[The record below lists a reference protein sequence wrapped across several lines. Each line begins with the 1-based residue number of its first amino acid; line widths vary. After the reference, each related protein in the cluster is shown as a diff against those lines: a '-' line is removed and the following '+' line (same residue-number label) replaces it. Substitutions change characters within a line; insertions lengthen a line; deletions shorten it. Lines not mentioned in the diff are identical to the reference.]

1 MMNEDD
7 FLTEEQ
13 KDEIK
18 RWESVFT
25 SLNTINE
32 CLITVGKRLDQLEK
46 YVSELPT
53 PDKTYYKPK
62 GYEDYLDMKQNYD
75 ELYGRINKLEERLD
89 GMQDKQNRRM

>member
-1 MMNEDD
+1 MNEDD

-89 GMQDKQNRRM
+89 GMQDK